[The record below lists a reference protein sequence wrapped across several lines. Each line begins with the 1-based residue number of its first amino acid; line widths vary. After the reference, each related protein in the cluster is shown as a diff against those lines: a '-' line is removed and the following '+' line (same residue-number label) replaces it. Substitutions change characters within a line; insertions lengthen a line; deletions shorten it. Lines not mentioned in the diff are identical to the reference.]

1 MIEFE
6 RNELNKHARGGT
18 ELMMERLYSTLPE
31 ELLNKFQ
38 IIPGRVRELSSVK
51 KKILYCHD
59 LPGDSEAQFLK
70 EAAARDQFDLLVFVS
85 NWQYQQ
91 FRDYLGVPFDSNS
104 IVIENGIVPFERR
117 AKPTTGPINII
128 YFTTPHRGL
137 ELLWP
142 AYKHLFDSLGL
153 EMHLHVYSSF
163 SIYGWDQRDEPYE
176 KLFDEI
182 RQHPGA
188 TYYGAVSNEEI
199 RRVLPDMH
207 ILAYPS
213 IWQETSCLQLIEAMS
228 AGLIC
233 VHPNLGA
240 LPDTSGGLTWMY
252 QYDQDPT
259 IHANRFANIL
269 GIAIENVIS
278 PGVQKQAEF
287 AQLYANIRFD
297 WRRKAAAWKATLEGM
312 L

>member
-1 MIEFE
+1 MEV
-6 RNELNKHARGGT
+6 NELSKNARGGT
-18 ELMMERLYSTLPE
+18 ELMLERLHGSLPE
-31 ELLNKFQ
+31 DLLSKFQ
-38 IIPGRVRELSSVK
+38 IIPSRVRELDSTK
-51 KKILYCHD
+51 KKIYWAHD
-59 LPGDSEAQFLK
+59 LPGDNEAQFLK
-70 EAAARDQFDLLVFVS
+70 DAAAREQFDLLVFVS

-104 IVIENGIVPFERR
+104 IVIENGIVPFERKP
-117 AKPTTGPINII
+117 KPTTGPINII

-137 ELLWP
+137 ELAWP
-142 AYKHLFDSLGL
+142 AFKHLFDSTDLDI
-153 EMHLHVYSSF
+153 HFHVYSSF
-163 SIYGWDQRDEPYE
+163 SIYGWSERDAPYE

-199 RRVLPDMH
+199 RKVLPDMH

-213 IWQETSCLQLIEAMS
+213 IWEETSCLQLIEAMS

-233 VHPNLGA
+233 VHSNLGA

-252 QYDQDPT
+252 QFDQDLT

-297 WRRKAAAWKATLEGM
+297 WQRKASAWKATLEGM

>member
-1 MIEFE
+1 MEV
-6 RNELNKHARGGT
+6 NELSKNARGGT
-18 ELMMERLYSTLPE
+18 ELMLERLHGSLPKD
-31 ELLNKFQ
+31 LLDKFQ
-38 IIPGRVRELSSVK
+38 IIPSRVRELDSTK
-51 KKILYCHD
+51 KKIYWAHD

-70 EAAARDQFDLLVFVS
+70 DAAAREQFDLLVFVS

-104 IVIENGIVPFERR
+104 IVIENGIVPFDRKP
-117 AKPTTGPINII
+117 KPTTGPINIV

-142 AYKHLFDSLGL
+142 AYKHLFDSLDL
-153 EMHLHVYSSF
+153 DIHLHVYSSF
-163 SIYGWDQRDEPYE
+163 SIYGWTERDAPYE
-176 KLFDEI
+176 KMFDEI

-188 TYYGAVSNEEI
+188 TYYGAVSNDEI
-199 RRVLPDMH
+199 RQALPNMH

-233 VHPNLGA
+233 VHSNLGA

-259 IHANRFANIL
+259 IHANRLANIL
-269 GIAIENVIS
+269 GVAIENVIS

-297 WRRKAAAWKATLEGM
+297 WTRKAAAWKATLEGM